1 MSKAAICESH
11 LESKFMVHDS
21 AHSLSNALGAD
32 FERRQKREYYK
43 TLLRV
48 APHSLNLALI
58 TTHVRIMV

>member
-1 MSKAAICESH
+1 
-11 LESKFMVHDS
+11 MVHDS

-58 TTHVRIMV
+58 TTHVRVMV